1 MKIKKY
7 IKNILIVTS
16 MVFASLFFINMSL
29 AVSKAKVTVDLANL
43 RESPNEDSTILEQL
57 TLNEEV
63 EIIEQEGDWYKV
75 VARKITGYVRHDLIA
90 ITEESKN
97 QNKTNEENNI
107 TSTEE
112 EQNVENV
119 EQNSQEEQTE
129 DKIELGKNIIKENTR
144 LKIVPVI
151 NATET
156 IEVKKDEEVNVTEII
171 NGWVCVETQ
180 NTKGWIRKEKILT
193 KAEQEK
199 IEQEERAAQEAAEK
213 QKEQE
218 KAKNSTKTMYVNA
231 ATVNVRKE
239 PNTSSEIVTNA
250 NMNTKV
256 IVQSENSGWSKVTV
270 NGKEGYIATNLLS
283 DKKQSTSRSST
294 SRKTSTTSNVNNK
307 QQTTN
312 VVTTSG
318 SSSGAAVVAK
328 AKSYIGYKYVYGGS
342 SPSTGFDCSGFTSY
356 IYKQFGVSLNRTAA
370 GQYSNGKAVSRA
382 NLQPGDLVMFGK
394 SGINHV
400 GIYIGGGMI
409 VHAENKTTGV
419 TTDTIN
425 SGYYNNNY
433 VGARRIF

>member
-1 MKIKKY
+1 M
-7 IKNILIVTS
+7 
-16 MVFASLFFINMSL
+16 
-29 AVSKAKVTVDLANL
+29 
-43 RESPNEDSTILEQL
+43 
-57 TLNEEV
+57 
-63 EIIEQEGDWYKV
+63 
-75 VARKITGYVRHDLIA
+75 
-90 ITEESKN
+90 
-97 QNKTNEENNI
+97 ENA
-107 TSTEE
+107 
-112 EQNVENV
+112 
-119 EQNSQEEQTE
+119 EQNSQESEQTE
-129 DKIELGKNIIKENTR
+129 DEIELGKNIIEENTK

-199 IEQEERAAQEAAEK
+199 IAQEQQAAQEAAE
-213 QKEQE
+213 QQAAQEQ
-218 KAKNSTKTMYVNA
+218 AQNSQKTMYVSA
-231 ATVNVRKE
+231 STVNVRKE

-250 NMNTKV
+250 TMNTEV
-256 IVQSENSGWSKVTV
+256 VVQSEEGGWSKVTV
-270 NGKEGYIATNLLS
+270 NGRDGYIATNLLS
-283 DKKQSTSRSST
+283 ATRQTTSRSST
-294 SRKTSTTSNVNNK
+294 TRRSTTST
-307 QQTTN
+307 QTQDTTAS
-312 VVTTSG
+312 TTSSA

-370 GQYSNGKAVSRA
+370 GQYSNGTAVSRA

-409 VHAENKTTGV
+409 VHAENSSTGV

-433 VGARRIF
+433 VGARRIFN

>member
-1 MKIKKY
+1 M
-7 IKNILIVTS
+7 
-16 MVFASLFFINMSL
+16 
-29 AVSKAKVTVDLANL
+29 
-43 RESPNEDSTILEQL
+43 
-57 TLNEEV
+57 
-63 EIIEQEGDWYKV
+63 
-75 VARKITGYVRHDLIA
+75 
-90 ITEESKN
+90 
-97 QNKTNEENNI
+97 ENA
-107 TSTEE
+107 
-112 EQNVENV
+112 
-119 EQNSQEEQTE
+119 EQNSQESEQTE
-129 DKIELGKNIIKENTR
+129 DEIELGKNIIEEDTK

-180 NTKGWIRKEKILT
+180 NTKGWIRKENILT

-199 IEQEERAAQEAAEK
+199 IAQEQQAAQEAAE
-213 QKEQE
+213 QQAVQEQ
-218 KAKNSTKTMYVNA
+218 AQSSQKTMYVNA
-231 ATVNVRKE
+231 STVNVRKE

-250 NMNTKV
+250 TMNTEV
-256 IVQSENSGWSKVTV
+256 VVQSEEGGWSKVTV
-270 NGKEGYIATNLLS
+270 NGRDGYIATNLLS
-283 DKKQSTSRSST
+283 ATRQTISRSST
-294 SRKTSTTSNVNNK
+294 TRRSTTST
-307 QQTTN
+307 QTQDTTAS
-312 VVTTSG
+312 TTSSA

-370 GQYSNGKAVSRA
+370 GQYSNGTAVSRA

-433 VGARRIF
+433 VGARRIFN

>member
-1 MKIKKY
+1 M
-7 IKNILIVTS
+7 
-16 MVFASLFFINMSL
+16 
-29 AVSKAKVTVDLANL
+29 
-43 RESPNEDSTILEQL
+43 
-57 TLNEEV
+57 
-63 EIIEQEGDWYKV
+63 
-75 VARKITGYVRHDLIA
+75 
-90 ITEESKN
+90 
-97 QNKTNEENNI
+97 ENA
-107 TSTEE
+107 
-112 EQNVENV
+112 
-119 EQNSQEEQTE
+119 EQNSQESEQTE
-129 DKIELGKNIIKENTR
+129 DEIELGKNIIEENTK

-199 IEQEERAAQEAAEK
+199 IAQEQQAAQEAAEQQAAQK
-213 QKEQE
+213 QAQ
-218 KAKNSTKTMYVNA
+218 NSQKTMYVNA
-231 ATVNVRKE
+231 STVNVRKE

-250 NMNTKV
+250 TMNTEV
-256 IVQSENSGWSKVTV
+256 VVQSEEGGWSKVTV
-270 NGKEGYIATNLLS
+270 NGKDGYIATNLLS
-283 DKKQSTSRSST
+283 ATRQTTSRSST
-294 SRKTSTTSNVNNK
+294 TRRSTTST
-307 QQTTN
+307 QTQDTTAS
-312 VVTTSG
+312 TTSSA

-370 GQYSNGKAVSRA
+370 GQYSNGTAVSRA

>member
-1 MKIKKY
+1 M
-7 IKNILIVTS
+7 
-16 MVFASLFFINMSL
+16 
-29 AVSKAKVTVDLANL
+29 
-43 RESPNEDSTILEQL
+43 
-57 TLNEEV
+57 
-63 EIIEQEGDWYKV
+63 
-75 VARKITGYVRHDLIA
+75 
-90 ITEESKN
+90 
-97 QNKTNEENNI
+97 ENA
-107 TSTEE
+107 
-112 EQNVENV
+112 
-119 EQNSQEEQTE
+119 EQNSQESEQTE
-129 DKIELGKNIIKENTR
+129 DEIELGKNIIEENTK

-199 IEQEERAAQEAAEK
+199 IAQERQAAQEAAEK
-213 QKEQE
+213 QAEEQ
-218 KAKNSTKTMYVNA
+218 AKNSQKTMYVNA
-231 ATVNVRKE
+231 STVNVRKE

-250 NMNTKV
+250 TMNTEV
-256 IVQSENSGWSKVTV
+256 VVQSEEGGWSKVTV
-270 NGKEGYIATNLLS
+270 NGRDGYIATNLLS
-283 DKKQSTSRSST
+283 ATRQTTSRSST
-294 SRKTSTTSNVNNK
+294 TRRSTTST
-307 QQTTN
+307 QASTQTQNTTAST
-312 VVTTSG
+312 TTS
-318 SSSGAAVVAK
+318 SSSGTGAAVVAK

-370 GQYSNGKAVSRA
+370 GQYSNGTAVSRA

>member
-1 MKIKKY
+1 M
-7 IKNILIVTS
+7 
-16 MVFASLFFINMSL
+16 
-29 AVSKAKVTVDLANL
+29 
-43 RESPNEDSTILEQL
+43 
-57 TLNEEV
+57 
-63 EIIEQEGDWYKV
+63 
-75 VARKITGYVRHDLIA
+75 
-90 ITEESKN
+90 
-97 QNKTNEENNI
+97 ENA
-107 TSTEE
+107 
-112 EQNVENV
+112 
-119 EQNSQEEQTE
+119 EQNSQESEQTE
-129 DKIELGKNIIKENTR
+129 DEIELGKNIIEENTK
-144 LKIVPVI
+144 LKIVPAI

-199 IEQEERAAQEAAEK
+199 IAQEQQAAQEAAEQQAAQK
-213 QKEQE
+213 QAQ
-218 KAKNSTKTMYVNA
+218 NSQKTMYVNA
-231 ATVNVRKE
+231 STVNVRKE

-250 NMNTKV
+250 TMNTEV
-256 IVQSENSGWSKVTV
+256 VVQSEEGGWSKVTV
-270 NGKEGYIATNLLS
+270 NGRDGYIATNLLS
-283 DKKQSTSRSST
+283 ATRQTTSRSST
-294 SRKTSTTSNVNNK
+294 TRRSTTST
-307 QQTTN
+307 QTQDTTAS
-312 VVTTSG
+312 TTSSA

-370 GQYSNGKAVSRA
+370 GQYSNGTAVSRA

>member
-1 MKIKKY
+1 M
-7 IKNILIVTS
+7 
-16 MVFASLFFINMSL
+16 
-29 AVSKAKVTVDLANL
+29 
-43 RESPNEDSTILEQL
+43 
-57 TLNEEV
+57 
-63 EIIEQEGDWYKV
+63 
-75 VARKITGYVRHDLIA
+75 
-90 ITEESKN
+90 
-97 QNKTNEENNI
+97 ENA
-107 TSTEE
+107 
-112 EQNVENV
+112 
-119 EQNSQEEQTE
+119 EQNSQESEQTE
-129 DKIELGKNIIKENTR
+129 GEIELGKNIIEENTK

-171 NGWVCVETQ
+171 NDWVCVEAQ

-199 IEQEERAAQEAAEK
+199 IAQEEQAAKEAAEK
-213 QKEQE
+213 QAEEQ
-218 KAKNSTKTMYVNA
+218 AKNSQKTMYVNA

-250 NMNTKV
+250 TMNTEV
-256 IVQSENSGWSKVTV
+256 VVQSEEGGWSKVTV
-270 NGKEGYIATNLLS
+270 NGKDGYIATNLLS
-283 DKKQSTSRSST
+283 STKQTTSRSST
-294 SRKTSTTSNVNNK
+294 TRRSTTST
-307 QQTTN
+307 QASTQTQNTTAST
-312 VVTTSG
+312 TTS
-318 SSSGAAVVAK
+318 SSSGTGAAVVAK

-370 GQYSNGKAVSRA
+370 GQYSNGTAVSRS

-425 SGYYNNNY
+425 SGYYNKNY

>member
-1 MKIKKY
+1 M
-7 IKNILIVTS
+7 
-16 MVFASLFFINMSL
+16 
-29 AVSKAKVTVDLANL
+29 
-43 RESPNEDSTILEQL
+43 
-57 TLNEEV
+57 
-63 EIIEQEGDWYKV
+63 
-75 VARKITGYVRHDLIA
+75 
-90 ITEESKN
+90 
-97 QNKTNEENNI
+97 ENA
-107 TSTEE
+107 
-112 EQNVENV
+112 
-119 EQNSQEEQTE
+119 EQNSQESEQTE
-129 DKIELGKNIIKENTR
+129 DKIELGKNIIEEDTK

-283 DKKQSTSRSST
+283 DKKQTTSRSST

>member
-1 MKIKKY
+1 M
-7 IKNILIVTS
+7 
-16 MVFASLFFINMSL
+16 
-29 AVSKAKVTVDLANL
+29 
-43 RESPNEDSTILEQL
+43 
-57 TLNEEV
+57 
-63 EIIEQEGDWYKV
+63 
-75 VARKITGYVRHDLIA
+75 
-90 ITEESKN
+90 
-97 QNKTNEENNI
+97 ENA
-107 TSTEE
+107 
-112 EQNVENV
+112 
-119 EQNSQEEQTE
+119 EQNSQESEQTE
-129 DKIELGKNIIKENTR
+129 DKIELGKNIIEEDTK

-193 KAEQEK
+193 KVEQEK
-199 IEQEERAAQEAAEK
+199 IAQERQAAQEAAEK
-213 QKEQE
+213 QAAQEQ
-218 KAKNSTKTMYVNA
+218 AKSSQRTMYVNA
-231 ATVNVRKE
+231 STVNVRKE

-250 NMNTKV
+250 TMNTEV
-256 IVQSENSGWSKVTV
+256 VVQSEEGGWSKVTV
-270 NGKEGYIATNLLS
+270 NGKDGYIATHLLS
-283 DKKQSTSRSST
+283 STRQTTSRSST
-294 SRKTSTTSNVNNK
+294 TRKSTTST
-307 QQTTN
+307 QASTQTQNTTAST
-312 VVTTSG
+312 TTS
-318 SSSGAAVVAK
+318 SSSGTGAAVVAK

-370 GQYSNGKAVSRA
+370 GQYSNGTAVSRS

>member
-1 MKIKKY
+1 M
-7 IKNILIVTS
+7 
-16 MVFASLFFINMSL
+16 
-29 AVSKAKVTVDLANL
+29 
-43 RESPNEDSTILEQL
+43 
-57 TLNEEV
+57 
-63 EIIEQEGDWYKV
+63 
-75 VARKITGYVRHDLIA
+75 
-90 ITEESKN
+90 
-97 QNKTNEENNI
+97 ENA
-107 TSTEE
+107 
-112 EQNVENV
+112 
-119 EQNSQEEQTE
+119 EQNSQESEQTE
-129 DKIELGKNIIKENTR
+129 DEIELGKNIIEENTK

-199 IEQEERAAQEAAEK
+199 IAQEQQAAQEAAEQQAAQK
-213 QKEQE
+213 QAQ
-218 KAKNSTKTMYVNA
+218 NSQKTMYVNA
-231 ATVNVRKE
+231 STVNVRKE

-250 NMNTKV
+250 TMNTEV
-256 IVQSENSGWSKVTV
+256 VVQSEEGGWSKVTV
-270 NGKEGYIATNLLS
+270 NGRDGYIATNLLS
-283 DKKQSTSRSST
+283 ATRQTTSRSST
-294 SRKTSTTSNVNNK
+294 TRRSTTST
-307 QQTTN
+307 QTQDTTAS
-312 VVTTSG
+312 TTSSA

-370 GQYSNGKAVSRA
+370 GQYSNGTAVSRA

>member
-1 MKIKKY
+1 M
-7 IKNILIVTS
+7 
-16 MVFASLFFINMSL
+16 
-29 AVSKAKVTVDLANL
+29 
-43 RESPNEDSTILEQL
+43 
-57 TLNEEV
+57 
-63 EIIEQEGDWYKV
+63 
-75 VARKITGYVRHDLIA
+75 
-90 ITEESKN
+90 
-97 QNKTNEENNI
+97 ENA
-107 TSTEE
+107 
-112 EQNVENV
+112 
-119 EQNSQEEQTE
+119 EQNSQESEQTE
-129 DKIELGKNIIKENTR
+129 DEIELGKNIIEEDTK

-199 IEQEERAAQEAAEK
+199 IAQEQQAAQEAAE
-213 QKEQE
+213 QQAVQEQ
-218 KAKNSTKTMYVNA
+218 AQSSQKTMYVNA
-231 ATVNVRKE
+231 STVNVRKE

-250 NMNTKV
+250 TMNTEV
-256 IVQSENSGWSKVTV
+256 VVQSEEGGWSKVTV
-270 NGKEGYIATNLLS
+270 NGRDGYIATNLLS
-283 DKKQSTSRSST
+283 ATRQTTSRSST
-294 SRKTSTTSNVNNK
+294 TRRSTTST
-307 QQTTN
+307 QSSTQTQDTTASTTAS
-312 VVTTSG
+312 TTSASG
-318 SSSGAAVVAK
+318 SGVAVVAK

-370 GQYSNGKAVSRA
+370 GQYSNGTAVSRA

-433 VGARRIF
+433 VGARRIFN